1 MDLVSTTQES
11 HHTQTHATKTAQ
23 HTQAGREM
31 REGGDGERK
40 DRGRADAHPA
50 AEEKG
55 HHTRKQA
62 LLRFYLRLLLIS
74 LAPDT
79 EQTQILSEIQLAR
92 PVVTST
98 STSSNVPRVEFFL
111 AGGYGMAA
119 GCRYG
124 KPQDGDD
131 T

>member
-23 HTQAGREM
+23 HTQAGREP

-79 EQTQILSEIQLAR
+79 EQTRILNKIQLAR
-92 PVVTST
+92 PVVAS
-98 STSSNVPRVEFFL
+98 
-111 AGGYGMAA
+111 
-119 GCRYG
+119 
-124 KPQDGDD
+124 
-131 T
+131 